1 MVKRLKKR
9 FSKYLID
16 DARRVACRA
25 WSVWVAGF
33 WGGIG
38 AIIVVLSAWL
48 NQKFDLRLGAL
59 LIFVSVS
66 FAIARFL
73 KQPGTES

>member
-1 MVKRLKKR
+1 MVRRLRKR
-9 FSKYLID
+9 FGRYLID
-16 DARRVACRA
+16 DARGVAWRA

-33 WGGIG
+33 WGAAG
-38 AIIVVLSAWL
+38 AVIVVLSAL
-48 NQKFDLRLGAL
+48 LYQRFDWRIGAL
-59 LIFVSVS
+59 LIAVSAS